1 MPFPLHAQTM
11 GFLDIFNSIPIYNKN
26 MQLPFQNNSLQRI
39 FTLPNLSLKKLK
51 AFKTKISMLIFVS
64 FMRHFSHDEV
74 IIIMKIYSLCYLPI
88 LEPREDRHR
97 C

>member
-26 MQLPFQNNSLQRI
+26 MQWPFQNNSLQRI

-51 AFKTKISMLIFVS
+51 AFKTKNINANICF
-64 FMRHFSHDEV
+64 
-74 IIIMKIYSLCYLPI
+74 IY
-88 LEPREDRHR
+88 ETFFT
-97 C
+97 